1 MSSQTRKAPKSVPF
15 NAFQGCPPGYKKN
28 SSYKSGALFQ
38 AARCVRVKTRSG
50 SGSRSCP
57 RGMIRR
63 KGYTRRYSTGL
74 RQRGY
79 TVRRRT
85 GTKYRVYPEKT
96 KMVVQSACI
105 KDRGLPGKGAA
116 SSHLRRQGTREGKG
130 IGKLDKGKL
139 SRYGYSYHDP
149 REERHHALR
158 KAVSAYTALNVFHKL
173 DAVMKYTRRTAPQAS
188 HVFEDDRNWVRSKF
202 MKHE

>member
-1 MSSQTRKAPKSVPF
+1 MSTQTRKALKSLPF
-15 NAFQGCPPGYKKN
+15 NVFKGCPPGYKKN
-28 SSYKSGALFQ
+28 SSYKNGSFLH
-38 AARCVRVKTRSG
+38 AARCIRVKTG
-50 SGSRSCP
+50 SDTGNCP

-96 KMVVQSACI
+96 RMVVQSACI

-116 SSHLRRQGTREGKG
+116 SSHLRRQGTRDGTG

-149 REERHHALR
+149 RETRHVALR

-188 HVFEDDRNWVRSKF
+188 HVFEEDRNWVRVKF
-202 MKHE
+202 MRH

>member
-1 MSSQTRKAPKSVPF
+1 
-15 NAFQGCPPGYKKN
+15 
-28 SSYKSGALFQ
+28 
-38 AARCVRVKTRSG
+38 
-50 SGSRSCP
+50 
-57 RGMIRR
+57 MIRR

-105 KDRGLPGKGAA
+105 KNRGLAGKG
-116 SSHLRRQGTREGKG
+116 SREGKG

-149 REERHHALR
+149 RDQRHVALR

-188 HVFEDDRNWVRSKF
+188 HVFEEDRNWVRSKF
-202 MKHE
+202 M

>member
-1 MSSQTRKAPKSVPF
+1 MPSQTRKAPKSLPF
-15 NAFQGCPPGYKKN
+15 NAFQGCPPGYRKN

-38 AARCVRVKTRSG
+38 AARCVRVTTRSG

-105 KDRGLPGKGAA
+105 KNRGLPGKGP
-116 SSHLRRQGTREGKG
+116 SEGKG

-149 REERHHALR
+149 RDERHVALR

-188 HVFEDDRNWVRSKF
+188 HVFEEDRNWVRSKF
-202 MKHE
+202 MRYQ

>member
-1 MSSQTRKAPKSVPF
+1 MRKLFPTKNRIEMTSQTRKAQKSIPF

-28 SSYKSGALFQ
+28 SSYKSGAILR
-38 AARCVRVKTRSG
+38 AARCVRVKTRSE
-50 SGSRSCP
+50 SRSCP

-96 KMVVQSACI
+96 RMVVESACI
-105 KDRGLPGKGAA
+105 KNRGLPGKGP
-116 SSHLRRQGTREGKG
+116 REGKG
-130 IGKLDKGKL
+130 IGKLEQGKL
-139 SRYGYSYHDP
+139 LRYGYSYHGS

-158 KAVSAYTALNVFHKL
+158 KAVNAYTALNVFHKL
-173 DAVMKYTRRTAPQAS
+173 DAVMKYTRRTAPHAS
-188 HVFEDDRNWVRSKF
+188 HVFEEDRNWVRVKF
-202 MKHE
+202 MRHQ